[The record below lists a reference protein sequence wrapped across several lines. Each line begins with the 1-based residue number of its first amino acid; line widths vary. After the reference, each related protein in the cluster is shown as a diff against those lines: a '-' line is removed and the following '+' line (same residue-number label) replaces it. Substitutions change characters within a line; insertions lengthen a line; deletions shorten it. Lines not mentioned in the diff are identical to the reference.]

1 MGELQTE
8 LSAQVN
14 LLRDHVKAKRA
25 VHTAHVFVS
34 ASITDLTYEWHHLNP
49 ANVCAQS
56 ATVAKSNERP
66 VQCPHVSHSPCSRP
80 CQVCGVDFKRRQS

>member
-8 LSAQVN
+8 LSAQAN
-14 LLRDHVKAKRA
+14 LLRDRVKAKRA

-34 ASITDLTYEWHHLNP
+34 VYSTDLTYEWHHLNP
-49 ANVCAQS
+49 SDVCAES

-66 VQCPHVSHSPCSRP
+66 VQCSHVFHSPCSRP
-80 CQVCGVDFKRRQS
+80 CQLCGVGFKRRRS